1 MNCFFFYSFCFHFL
15 YIFIYIDD
23 TIEKDFSKA
32 IELYTKAI
40 EVETD
45 AKKLAVLYANRAF
58 SHLKQ
63 ESFGYALNDA
73 QTAIKSDPTYL
84 KGDFFYVI
92 FVSQNVRNI
101 KILGYYRRAA
111 SLVALGKFKQALSD
125 YELVCKRCP
134 SDEDAKTKFTEC
146 NKMVKKIAFEKAI
159 AVDKVDKTLAEV
171 FKDLESIAIEDD
183 YVGPKLENGNVTVK
197 FMEELLDWYKN
208 QKKLH
213 RKYAYKV
220 SFSCNNQYKK
230 ITTKILDFM

>member
-1 MNCFFFYSFCFHFL
+1 MML
-15 YIFIYIDD
+15 RRR
-23 TIEKDFSKA
+23 SKV
-32 IELYTKAI
+32 IPRIWKVT
-40 EVETD
+40 
-45 AKKLAVLYANRAF
+45 
-58 SHLKQ
+58 
-63 ESFGYALNDA
+63 
-73 QTAIKSDPTYL
+73 
-84 KGDFFYVI
+84 FFYVI
-92 FVSQNVRNI
+92 FVSQNVKNI

-220 SFSCNNQYKK
+220 SFSCNNQFYKK
-230 ITTKILDFM
+230 ITTKILDFMWRRNIFPHATNARGRFDPRWQEIHRLWRYSRSILRFIEHF